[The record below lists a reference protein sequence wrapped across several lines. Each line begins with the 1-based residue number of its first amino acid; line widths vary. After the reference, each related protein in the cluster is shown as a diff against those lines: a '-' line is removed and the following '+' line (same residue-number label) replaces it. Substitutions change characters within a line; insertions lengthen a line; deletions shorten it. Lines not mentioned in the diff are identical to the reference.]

1 MAYFSING
9 YDSYS
14 GCDIVVTA
22 SLPLKN
28 KNGTENEDSIYF
40 TLGSLQTLSVSTH
53 QDKRPVR
60 SLGNI
65 NAKDYVMGQRTIA
78 GSLVFAVFD
87 KHFADR
93 IMKSVE
99 VLIPDEIP
107 AMDLT
112 INFANEYGRS
122 SRMAIYGVKLINE
135 GQVMSINDLYTENTY
150 QFVALGME
158 VLTAD
163 SDEEGHSK
171 KKSLPTGGVITR
183 ADTIPEIIEL
193 PEFQES
199 GGKIIGDKIRNNSDY
214 YNKENINLY
223 ATIEQPIGEE
233 LTGIV
238 SLTLSP
244 VQHEGFIYITNLLT
258 GEIDKTIAVNGSE
271 VYYTELAIG
280 YYNTRYMN
288 TTRTRESNIEK
299 IIIKKK
305 QTVNANSIA
314 TRMAYPIIENVTHS
328 SISVAMYNN
337 SYTHIVC
344 FASGQEEIV
353 LPNNGRVITF
363 SGLKSNMTYTIYAT
377 DNDIDSSSIKIK
389 TYPDPNTYYD
399 MFKNYITSNK
409 NMLQNDYDTVIK
421 KLDSLLTTDIDSGEK
436 TWDYNNIVNG
446 LNLLD
451 NDVVKQELMLY
462 GIQFENSILDAYN
475 TTNPYKLNIVR
486 NDLFDTDLYIDN
498 WNMTKYY
505 SNTRDNKIKL
515 EGIITE
521 NNKFEGYPN
530 KLYSL
535 YGIDDNI
542 GSIKKYVSIFNS
554 EGKEYLSKYREI
566 DKYKLLDISY
576 NNAMYPSLTTEELYA
591 LTIRDNHLCDRLIL
605 DEPYLYV
612 DNDVVYADVQYDDKI
627 LLDSVYYLCISNMY
641 STLDTIPCRKVS
653 FNRQTKLID
662 LSEYFIPFE
671 SDKIYTAWIESSEGN
686 VISKTFIF
694 NYKQLLGLEEVL
706 DKELMTALNMKKRL
720 LIDKIPNGNNILS
733 DIINDLYSESIP
745 MKDLDTALEYKLLDY
760 GVKSYYVDNAL
771 KEILYETILVNISS
785 KLNINRSNQLV
796 FYPMTDQFKINPGTD
811 LSTKIMTKI
820 YDINSESV
828 TSKIYNTESCID
840 IEGDYMAVYLIN
852 EFVDKILGFAVFDCS
867 NYSHK
872 ELGFEVKVGD
882 R

>member
-1 MAYFSING
+1 MAYFSIDG

-87 KHFADR
+87 KHFADK

-158 VLTAD
+158 TLTAD
-163 SDEEGHSK
+163 KDETEQK
-171 KKSLPTGGVITR
+171 NKAAQPKGGIITR
-183 ADTIPEIIEL
+183 ADAIPEVVEL

-199 GGKIIGDKIRNNSDY
+199 GGKVISDKIKNNSDY

-223 ATIEQPIGEE
+223 ASIEQPIGEE
-233 LTGIV
+233 VTGIV
-238 SLTLSP
+238 ALTLMP

-258 GEIDKTIAVNGSE
+258 GNIDKTITVNNSE
-271 VYYTELAIG
+271 VYYVELPIG
-280 YYNTRYMN
+280 YYNARYMN

-305 QTVNANSIA
+305 QTVNTNSIA
-314 TRMAYPIIENVTHS
+314 TRMAYPIIESVTDS

-337 SYTHIVC
+337 SYTDIVC
-344 FASGQEEIV
+344 FASGDEEKVI
-353 LPNNGRVITF
+353 PNNGRVVTF
-363 SGLKSNMTYTIYAT
+363 NNLKSDREYTIYAT
-377 DNDIDSSSIKIK
+377 DNDIDSSSIKVK
-389 TYPDPNTYYD
+389 TYPDPNTYYN
-399 MFKNYITSNK
+399 MFKDFVTANK
-409 NMLQNDYDTVIK
+409 NMLQNDYDTIVK
-421 KLDSLLTTDIDSGEK
+421 KLDSLLAINYDSGERS
-436 TWDYNNIVNG
+436 WPYENIVNG
-446 LNLLD
+446 LNTLN

-462 GIQFENSILDAYN
+462 GVQFENSMLDAYN
-475 TTNPYKLNIVR
+475 TNNPYKLNIVR

-498 WNMTKYY
+498 WDMTKYY
-505 SNTRDNKIKL
+505 SNSNNNKIKL
-515 EGIITE
+515 EGIITSNE
-521 NNKFEGYPN
+521 KFEGYPN
-530 KLYSL
+530 KLYSF
-535 YGIDDNI
+535 YGIGDNI
-542 GSIKKYVSIFNS
+542 GSIKRFVSVFNS
-554 EGKEYLSKYREI
+554 EGREFLAKYRDI

-576 NNAMYPSLTTEELYA
+576 NQAMYPSLSTEDLYA
-591 LTIRDNHLCDRLIL
+591 LTIRDNHLCDRLLL
-605 DEPYLYV
+605 DEPHLYI
-612 DNDVVYADVQYDDKI
+612 DNDIVFADVQYDDKV
-627 LLDSVYYLCISNMY
+627 LLDSSYYLCISNMY
-641 STLDTIPCRKVS
+641 STLDTTPCRKVA
-653 FNRQTKLID
+653 FNRQTKLIN
-662 LSEYFIPFE
+662 LNEHFIPFE

-686 VISKTFIF
+686 TISKTFIF
-694 NYKQLLGLEEVL
+694 NYKQSVGLAEVL
-706 DKELMTALNMKKRL
+706 DKELMAALNVKKRL
-720 LIDKIPNGNNILS
+720 LIDKIPNGNNVLS
-733 DIINDLYSESIP
+733 DIINDLYSETVP
-745 MKDLDTALEYKLLDY
+745 MKDLDTSLEYKLLEY
-760 GVKSYYVDNAL
+760 GVKSYYVANAL
-771 KEILYETILVNISS
+771 RDILYETVLVNVSS
-785 KLNINRSNQLV
+785 RLNINRSNQLV
-796 FYPMTDQFKINPGTD
+796 FYPMAEQFKINPGTD
-811 LSTKIMTKI
+811 LSTKVIVKI
-820 YDINSESV
+820 YDIETESV
-828 TSKIYNTESCID
+828 TCKIYNTESYIS

-852 EFVDKILGFAVFDCS
+852 EYIDKVLGLVTLDCS
-867 NYSHK
+867 NYNHK